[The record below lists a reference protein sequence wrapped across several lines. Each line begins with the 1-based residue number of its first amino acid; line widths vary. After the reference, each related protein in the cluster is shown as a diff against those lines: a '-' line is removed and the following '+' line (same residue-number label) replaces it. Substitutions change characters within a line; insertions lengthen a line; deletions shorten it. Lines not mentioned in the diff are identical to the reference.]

1 MLSDAMFH
9 PMARPDESI
18 VANEKKKNPSHVII
32 KGEEVKFLGQVCRC
46 ADQDNLVVR
55 ALKELGTRQGLHSN
69 KL

>member
-32 KGEEVKFLGQVCRC
+32 KGEEVNFLG
-46 ADQDNLVVR
+46 
-55 ALKELGTRQGLHSN
+55 
-69 KL
+69 